1 MSRFLKPLQEFV
13 ASKAD
18 FRIVYSTAS
27 SSSSSDTPEFVNNS
41 TQRICVLDSSF
52 NPPHLAHYAIIEESL
67 KSNYD
72 GIPIKNKVLLLLLSV
87 QNADKVHPQ
96 PEPFDQRL
104 ELISLMADHIAAN
117 IPITVAIGLTKQ
129 AMFVNKSLSI
139 LNYLDAQQQQ
149 TVQPGFKLTFLIGF
163 DTLIRILNPK
173 YYLPDKLSVS
183 LEHFMKMTDLVCLT
197 RHSETVTINQQ
208 SVYVKEI
215 SLGQHEEIP
224 SHWSKNIFILRNMN
238 DEVATFSSSGI
249 RKEIES
255 GNPEWKKQVLP
266 EVAEYIE
273 EHNLYKEKEALE
285 KT

>member
-27 SSSSSDTPEFVNNS
+27 SSQGAPEFITNS
-41 TQRICVLDSSF
+41 TQRVCVLDSSF
-52 NPPHLAHYAIIEESL
+52 NPPHLAHYAIIEELL
-67 KSNYD
+67 KSNFD
-72 GIPIKNKVLLLLLSV
+72 DVPIKNKVLLLLLSV
-87 QNADKVHPQ
+87 QNADKLHPQ
-96 PEPFDQRL
+96 PESFDQRL
-104 ELISLMADHIAAN
+104 AMIHLMADHIAAN
-117 IPITVAIGLTKQ
+117 FPITVAIGLTKQ

-139 LNYLDAQQQQ
+139 LNYLDSQQI
-149 TVQPGFKLTFLIGF
+149 TIKPGFKLTFLIGF

-208 SVYVKEI
+208 LVYVKEI

-224 SHWSKNIFILRNMN
+224 SHWSKNIFLLRNM
-238 DEVATFSSSGI
+238 DEKVATFSSSGI
-249 RKEIES
+249 RKEIVL
-255 GNPEWKKQVLP
+255 GDPAWKKQVLP
-266 EVAEYIE
+266 EVAKYIE
-273 EHNLYKEKEALE
+273 DNNLYKEK

>member
-1 MSRFLKPLQEFV
+1 MSRFLKPLQEFL

-27 SSSSSDTPEFVNNS
+27 EGSPEFINNS
-41 TQRICVLDSSF
+41 TQRVCVLDSSF

-87 QNADKVHPQ
+87 QNADKYHPQ
-96 PEPFDQRL
+96 PESFDQRL
-104 ELISLMADHIAAN
+104 ELIHLMADHIAAN

-139 LNYLDAQQQQ
+139 LDYLDAQEKK
-149 TVQPGFKLTFLIGF
+149 TIKPEFKLTFLIGF

-224 SHWSKNIFILRNMN
+224 SHWSKNIFLLRNMN
-238 DEVATFSSSGI
+238 EEVATFSSSGI
-249 RKEIES
+249 RKEILS
-255 GNPEWKKQVLP
+255 GDPSWKNQVLP
-266 EVAEYIE
+266 EVAKYIE
-273 EHNLYKEKEALE
+273 ENNLYKENKV
-285 KT
+285 

>member
-1 MSRFLKPLQEFV
+1 MSRFLKPLQEFL

-27 SSSSSDTPEFVNNS
+27 SSQGTPEFITNS
-41 TQRICVLDSSF
+41 TQRVCVLDSSF
-52 NPPHLAHYAIIEESL
+52 NPPHLAHFAIIEELL

-72 GIPIKNKVLLLLLSV
+72 GVPLNNKVLLLLLSV
-87 QNADKVHPQ
+87 QNADKLHPQ
-96 PEPFDQRL
+96 PESFDQRL
-104 ELISLMADHIAAN
+104 AMIHLMADHIAAN
-117 IPITVAIGLTKQ
+117 FPITVAIGLTKQ

-139 LNYLDAQQQQ
+139 LNYLDAEPQQ
-149 TVQPGFKLTFLIGF
+149 TIKPGFKLTFLIGF

-208 SVYVKEI
+208 LVYVKEI

-238 DEVATFSSSGI
+238 EKVATFSSSGI
-249 RKEIES
+249 RKEILL
-255 GNPEWKKQVLP
+255 GDPEWKKQVLP
-266 EVAEYIE
+266 EVANYIE
-273 EHNLYKEKEALE
+273 ENNLYKEKQG
-285 KT
+285 

>member
-1 MSRFLKPLQEFV
+1 MSRFLKPLQEFL

-27 SSSSSDTPEFVNNS
+27 EGSPEFINNS
-41 TQRICVLDSSF
+41 TQRVCVLDSSF
-52 NPPHLAHYAIIEESL
+52 NPPHLAHYAIIEELL

-87 QNADKVHPQ
+87 QNADKHHPQ
-96 PEPFDQRL
+96 PESFDQRL
-104 ELISLMADHIAAN
+104 ELIHLMADHIAAN

-139 LNYLDAQQQQ
+139 LDYLDAQEKK
-149 TVQPGFKLTFLIGF
+149 TIKPEFKLTFLIGF

-208 SVYVKEI
+208 LVYVKEI

-224 SHWSKNIFILRNMN
+224 SHWSKNIFLLRNMN
-238 DEVATFSSSGI
+238 EEVATFSSSGI
-249 RKEIES
+249 RKEILLGDQS
-255 GNPEWKKQVLP
+255 WKKQVLP
-266 EVAEYIE
+266 EVAKCIE
-273 EHNLYKEKEALE
+273 ENNLYKENKV
-285 KT
+285 

>member
-1 MSRFLKPLQEFV
+1 MSKFLKPLQEFI

-27 SSSSSDTPEFVNNS
+27 SSGSTNAPEFITTS
-41 TQRICVLDSSF
+41 TQRVCVLDSSF

-72 GIPIKNKVLLLLLSV
+72 GIPINNKVLLLLLSV

-96 PEPFDQRL
+96 PESFDQRL
-104 ELISLMADHIAAN
+104 EMIHLMANHIAAN
-117 IPITVAIGLTKQ
+117 FPITVAIGLTKQ

-139 LNYLDAQQQQ
+139 LDYLDAQQQ
-149 TVQPGFKLTFLIGF
+149 TIKPGFKLTFLIGF

-173 YYLPDKLSVS
+173 YYLPDKLSIS

-215 SLGQHEEIP
+215 SLGKHEEIP
-224 SHWSKNIFILRNMN
+224 SHWSNNIFLLRNMN
-238 DEVATFSSSGI
+238 DKVATFSSSGI
-249 RKEIES
+249 RQEILS
-255 GNPEWKKQVLP
+255 GNPGWEKQVLP
-266 EVAEYIE
+266 EVAKYIIDK
-273 EHNLYKEKEALE
+273 NLYKES
-285 KT
+285 